1 MCRYVRQDDP
11 KFEMLH
17 KGVLSGSTVVGAT
30 GLCEDSTSKFI
41 PNWPAF
47 MVRSAQ
53 LILASEIPD
62 FMEQLEFCASFTKDA
77 VCYNLAVAPCALS
90 VQTVSLDTCPG
101 EVRQRDSCLDPKIPQ
116 QIENSDV
123 CYPSASWHAHF

>member
-1 MCRYVRQDDP
+1 MRRYVRQDDP

-47 MVRSAQ
+47 MVRSAR
-53 LILASEIPD
+53 LMLARISSNAARSSLWMP
-62 FMEQLEFCASFTKDA
+62 CFT
-77 VCYNLAVAPCALS
+77 VALWHHVLCQYS
-90 VQTVSLDTCPG
+90 QSL
-101 EVRQRDSCLDPKIPQ
+101 
-116 QIENSDV
+116 
-123 CYPSASWHAHF
+123 